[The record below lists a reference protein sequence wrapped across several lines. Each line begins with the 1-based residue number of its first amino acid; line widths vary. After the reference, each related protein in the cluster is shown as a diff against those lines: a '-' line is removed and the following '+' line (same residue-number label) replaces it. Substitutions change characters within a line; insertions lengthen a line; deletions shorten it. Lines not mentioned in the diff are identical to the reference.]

1 MQGLQAYYDLGDDGL
16 WQLMTGLGA
25 GMGLR
30 GFTCGAVTGAAV
42 ACGMVIS
49 RRLDST
55 RDDRRALREETYRRV
70 QDLTRRFEAEFGT
83 VECRSLTDCDLLTP
97 EGQAKFVAT
106 NANDRVCRPAV
117 RCAVQAAISA
127 LA

>member
-1 MQGLQAYYDLGDDGL
+1 LQGLQAYYDLGDDGL

-25 GMGLR
+25 GIGRR

-49 RRLDST
+49 RRLGST
-55 RDDRRALREETYRRV
+55 RDDRGALREETYRRV

-83 VECRSLTDCDLLTP
+83 VECRKLTGCDLLTP
-97 EGQAKFVAT
+97 EGQAEFVAT

-117 RCAVQAAISA
+117 RFALQAAILA
-127 LA
+127 LT